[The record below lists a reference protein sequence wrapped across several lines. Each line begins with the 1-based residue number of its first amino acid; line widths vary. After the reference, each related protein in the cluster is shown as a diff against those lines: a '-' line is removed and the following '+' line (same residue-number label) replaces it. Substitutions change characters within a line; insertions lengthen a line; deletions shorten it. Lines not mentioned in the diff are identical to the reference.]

1 MDPATTFCPN
11 LACPAR
17 GHTGQ
22 GNIRIHSCKDKRF
35 LCTECHKTFS
45 ATKGTALLSPA
56 APCGDSEPCG
66 DAAGPR
72 VSPASD
78 RRRVWL

>member
-11 LACPAR
+11 VACPAR

-22 GNIRIHSCKDKRF
+22 GTMGLHSCKDTRF
-35 LCTECHKTFS
+35 LCTECHTTCS
-45 ATKGTALLSPA
+45 ATHGMRSPA
-56 APCGDSEPCG
+56 DLCGDGAPCG

-72 VSPASD
+72 GSTPRD
-78 RRRVWL
+78 RRGVWR